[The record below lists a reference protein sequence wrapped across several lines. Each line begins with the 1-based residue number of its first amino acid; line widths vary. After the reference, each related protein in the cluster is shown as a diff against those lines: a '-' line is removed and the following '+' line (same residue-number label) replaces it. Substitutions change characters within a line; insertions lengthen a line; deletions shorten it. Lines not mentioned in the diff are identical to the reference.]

1 MFCKHC
7 LLHGFKESSY
17 VLMETNYVLSKA
29 CLRCTAVVFMII
41 LLTHAFS
48 YS

>member
-1 MFCKHC
+1 MFCQHC
-7 LLHGFKESSY
+7 LLHGFKENSS
-17 VLMETNYVLSKA
+17 VLMETNSVLIKA

-41 LLTHAFS
+41 LLTHVFS